1 MHVCT
6 HRPSHRPSNLT
17 GEVVTRCPDLK
28 VWIDISCVI
37 AFFWTASKIG
47 ARFVEALES
56 MIAAVSR
63 FRRKMVIFSGPKTEK
78 IGIKPCI
85 TGANHK
91 MESNFCSR
99 TKSVR
104 NDKNVTRGM

>member
-28 VWIDISCVI
+28 VWIDISYVI
-37 AFFWTASKIG
+37 ALFWTASKIG
-47 ARFVEALES
+47 TKFFSGLES

-63 FRRKMVIFSGPKTEK
+63 FRRKMIIFRGSQNREDWDKTLY
-78 IGIKPCI
+78 
-85 TGANHK
+85 N
-91 MESNFCSR
+91 R
-99 TKSVR
+99 DKSQ
-104 NDKNVTRGM
+104 DGE